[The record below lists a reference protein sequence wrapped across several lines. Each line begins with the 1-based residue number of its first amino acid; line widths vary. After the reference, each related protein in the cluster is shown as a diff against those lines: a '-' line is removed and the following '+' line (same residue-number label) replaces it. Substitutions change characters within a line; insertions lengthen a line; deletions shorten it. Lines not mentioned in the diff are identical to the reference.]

1 MTQEKVDGILAS
13 ITPGLKEDLCA
24 DCDLIVEVAENME
37 VKKTTFSEL
46 DKICKPECVFASNT
60 SSLSITEIGNG
71 LTCPMIGM
79 HFFNPAD
86 RMKLIEVI
94 AGVNTPAENVDKIV
108 KISEEIG
115 KTPVQV
121 NEVAGLL

>member
-1 MTQEKVDGILAS
+1 
-13 ITPGLKEDLCA
+13 
-24 DCDLIVEVAENME
+24 
-37 VKKTTFSEL
+37 
-46 DKICKPECVFASNT
+46 
-60 SSLSITEIGNG
+60 
-71 LTCPMIGM
+71 MIGM

-94 AGVNTPAENVDKIV
+94 AGVNTPAETVDKIV

-121 NEVAGLL
+121 KK